1 MSVALTLEHAS
12 YSTERYAGN
21 FTGVHLGL
29 TYAHASGRGLSWDVS
44 AGVPTYQL
52 VRNGQDEGGIGDPW
66 VRGRLRLWQSRT
78 QDLGLGAALGVS
90 LPLGDAEADLG
101 MGHVMIHPAVWLDS
115 GGERM
120 RTHFALS
127 YGSVLGAGDHGS
139 GPGPLVNPMNASE
152 LAASGTATW
161 SPVPGLQLSA
171 SAMGAVP
178 TSTEGGEARDVASLG
193 VALPL
198 GLVQVGSEFSWAIL
212 GDPFDQKLEVTARAA
227 F

>member
-1 MSVALTLEHAS
+1 MSVALELEHAS

-29 TYAHASGRGLSWDVS
+29 TYAQANGRGPSWDVS
-44 AGVPTYQL
+44 AGVPAYQL
-52 VRNGQDEGGIGDPW
+52 VRNGQDEEGIGDPW
-66 VRGRLRLWQSRT
+66 VRGRLRLWQSRA
-78 QDLGLGAALGVS
+78 QDLGLGAALGMS

-101 MGHVMIHPAVWLDS
+101 MGHVMIHPAVWLDI
-115 GGERM
+115 GAERV
-120 RTHFALS
+120 RTHWTFS
-127 YGSVLGAGDHGS
+127 YGSVLGAGDHGT

-161 SPVPGLQLSA
+161 IPTRGLQLSA
-171 SAMGAVP
+171 SASGAVP
-178 TSTEGGEARDVASLG
+178 TSKEGGEARAVASLG
-193 VALPL
+193 LALPL

-212 GDPFDQKLEVTARAA
+212 GDPFDQKLQVTARAA